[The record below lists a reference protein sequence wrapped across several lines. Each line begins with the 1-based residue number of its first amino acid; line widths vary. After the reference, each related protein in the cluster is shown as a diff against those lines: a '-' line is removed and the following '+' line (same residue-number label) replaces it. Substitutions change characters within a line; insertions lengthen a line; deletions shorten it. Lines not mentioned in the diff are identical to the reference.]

1 MVVFQR
7 LRRGGN
13 PDKCLIISQK
23 YPNRRQQTMKGK
35 TIFRIIGLMIL
46 FAMLIPYAGH
56 AAPYYEGKRIRIMV
70 GFAPGGGHDRVAR
83 LLAKH
88 LPKHIPGRPTILV
101 ENMPGAT
108 GMIEANYVYNVAKPD
123 GLTIGTLHGGIIYVQ
138 LAKAEG
144 VNFDLMKYA
153 WIGSASSESTV
164 LAIRSDLPFKTYKD
178 LLQSKAQIVL
188 GTTGPADVNGQFP
201 VILKE
206 YAGINVKMITYPSS
220 SDIMLAIERKE
231 LDGRGG
237 SYSSLKPFIDRGLV
251 RPLIR
256 CQVSAPGIENLPVDQ
271 DVTASK
277 IGKTVMALLN
287 PAYVMGRPYVMPP
300 KTPGHVMSILRE
312 AFARVVKD
320 PEAVADADKLSLSL
334 EYTPADECLKQI
346 NYVLTQP
353 PDIVKEVNKF
363 IKF

>member
-1 MVVFQR
+1 MKVQT
-7 LRRGGN
+7 
-13 PDKCLIISQK
+13 IS
-23 YPNRRQQTMKGK
+23 
-35 TIFRIIGLMIL
+35 RIIGAII
-46 FAMLIPYAGH
+46 FVVMLSPSTGQS
-56 AAPYYEGKRIRIMV
+56 APYYEGKKVTILV
-70 GFAPGGGHDRVAR
+70 GFTPGGGHDRMAR

-88 LPKHIPGRPTILV
+88 LPKHVPGKPTILV
-101 ENMPGAT
+101 DNMPGAT
-108 GMIEANYVYNVAKPD
+108 GMIEANHVYNIAKPD
-123 GLTIGTLHGGIIYVQ
+123 GLTIGTLHGGIIFVQ

-144 VNFDLMKYA
+144 VKFDLTKYA

-164 LAIRSDLPFKTYKD
+164 LAVRTDLPFKTFKD
-178 LLQSKAQIVL
+178 LQQSKYQVIL

-201 VILKE
+201 VLLKE

-220 SDIMLAIERKE
+220 ADIMLAIERKE
-231 LDGRGG
+231 IDGRGA
-237 SYSSLKPFIDRGLV
+237 SYSSVKPFIDRGLV

-256 CQVSAPGIENLPVDQ
+256 CRVTEPGIENLPVDQ
-271 DVTASK
+271 DVTTSK

-300 KTPGHVMSILRE
+300 NTPDSIVGIWRE

-320 PEAVADADKLSLSL
+320 PEAVAEGKKLSMSM
-334 EYTPADECLKQI
+334 EYTPADECLKLI

>member
-1 MVVFQR
+1 M
-7 LRRGGN
+7 
-13 PDKCLIISQK
+13 IITK
-23 YPNRRQQTMKGK
+23 AIPGRQEAKVT
-35 TIFRIIGLMIL
+35 TICWIIGALIFSAL
-46 FAMLIPYAGH
+46 LIPAAGQ
-56 AAPYYEGKRIRIMV
+56 AAPYYEGKRIRILV
-70 GFAPGGGHDRVAR
+70 GFTPGGGHDRVAR

-88 LPKHIPGRPTILV
+88 LPKHIPGNPAIIV

-144 VNFDLMKYA
+144 VKFDLTKYA
-153 WIGSASSESTV
+153 WIGSAASESTV
-164 LAIRSDLPFKTYKD
+164 LAIRTDLPLKTFKD
-178 LLQSKAQIVL
+178 LQQSKAQIVL

-206 YAGINVKMITYPSS
+206 YTGINVKMVVYPSS

-271 DVTASK
+271 DVTTSK
-277 IGKTVMALLN
+277 MGKSVMALLN

-300 KTPGHVMSILRE
+300 KTPDRVMAILRE
-312 AFARVVKD
+312 AFARVVRD
-320 PEAVADADKLSLSL
+320 PEAAAEAKKLSLSL
-334 EYTPADECLKQI
+334 EYTPAQECLKQI

-363 IKF
+363 ITF

>member
-1 MVVFQR
+1 
-7 LRRGGN
+7 LKN
-13 PDKCLIISQK
+13 KTNLI
-23 YPNRRQQTMKGK
+23 MG
-35 TIFRIIGLMIL
+35 IILIAL
-46 FAMLIPYAGH
+46 FLFPLPLL
-56 AAPYYEGKRIRIMV
+56 AAPYYEGKVIRILV
-70 GFAPGGGHDRVAR
+70 GFSPGGGFDRMAR

-88 LPKHIPGRPTILV
+88 LPKHIPGHPKILV

-108 GMIEANYVYNVAKPD
+108 GMIEANHVYNIAKPD

-144 VNFDLMKYA
+144 VKFDLMKYA
-153 WIGSASSESTV
+153 WIGSAASESTV
-164 LAIRSDLPFKTYKD
+164 LAIRNDMPFKTYKD
-178 LLQSKAQIVL
+178 LQQSKAQIVL

-206 YAGINVKMITYPSS
+206 YTGINVKMVIYPSS

-251 RPLIR
+251 RPIIR

-271 DVTASK
+271 DVTTSK
-277 IGKTVMALLN
+277 TGKTVMALLN

-300 KTPGHVMSILRE
+300 KTPANIMAILRE
-312 AFARVVKD
+312 AFAKVAKD
-320 PEAVADADKLSLSL
+320 PEAIADGEKLSMSL

-346 NYVLTQP
+346 NYILTQP
-353 PDIVKEVNKF
+353 PDMVKELNKF

>member
-1 MVVFQR
+1 
-7 LRRGGN
+7 
-13 PDKCLIISQK
+13 
-23 YPNRRQQTMKGK
+23 MKGK
-35 TIFRIIGLMIL
+35 AIVRVIGAIV
-46 FAMLIPYAGH
+46 FAAMLLPSTGQS
-56 AAPYYEGKRIRIMV
+56 APYYEGKRVTILV
-70 GFAPGGGHDRVAR
+70 GFTPGGGHDRMAR
-83 LLAKH
+83 ILAKH
-88 LPKHIPGRPTILV
+88 LPKHIPGKPTILV
-101 ENMPGAT
+101 DNMPGAT
-108 GMIEANYVYNVAKPD
+108 GMIEANHVYNIAKPD
-123 GLTIGTLHGGIIYVQ
+123 GLTIGTLHGGIIFVQ

-144 VNFDLMKYA
+144 VKFDLTKYA

-164 LAIRSDLPFKTYKD
+164 LAVRTDLPFKTFKD
-178 LLQSKAQIVL
+178 LQQSKYQIVL

-201 VILKE
+201 VLLKE

-220 SDIMLAIERKE
+220 ADIMLAIERKE
-231 LDGRGG
+231 IDGRGA
-237 SYSSLKPFIDRGLV
+237 SYSSVKPFIDRGLV

-256 CQVSAPGIENLPVDQ
+256 CRVSEPGIENLPVDQ
-271 DVTASK
+271 DVTTSK

-300 KTPGHVMSILRE
+300 NTPDSIVGIWRE

-320 PEAVADADKLSLSL
+320 PEAAAEGKKLSMSM
-334 EYTPADECLKQI
+334 EYTPADECLKLI

>member
-1 MVVFQR
+1 MKIEKGVGMSE
-7 LRRGGN
+7 LRVAIKGAIR
-13 PDKCLIISQK
+13 
-23 YPNRRQQTMKGK
+23 MKGK
-35 TIFRIIGLMIL
+35 TIFGITGLLIL
-46 FAMLIPYAGH
+46 STLLLPAAGH
-56 AAPYYEGKRIRIMV
+56 TALYYEGKRIRILV
-70 GFAPGGGHDRVAR
+70 GFTPGGGHDRVAR

-88 LPKHIPGRPTILV
+88 LPKHIPGNPAIIV

-108 GMIEANYVYNVAKPD
+108 GMIEANYVYNAAKPD
-123 GLTIGTLHGGIIYVQ
+123 GLTIGTLHGGIPYVQ

-144 VNFDLMKYA
+144 VKFDLPKYA

-178 LLQSKAQIVL
+178 LQQSKAPLVL

-206 YAGINVKMITYPSS
+206 YTGLNVKMVIYPSS

-256 CQVSAPGIENLPVDQ
+256 CQVSAPGIEHLPVDQ
-271 DVTASK
+271 DVTTSK
-277 IGKTVMALLN
+277 IGKSVMALLN

-300 KTPGHVMSILRE
+300 KTPDKVTTILRE
-312 AFARVVKD
+312 AFTRVVKD
-320 PEAVADADKLSLSL
+320 PEAVAEGRKVSITL
-334 EYTPADECLKQI
+334 EYTTAAECLKLI

-363 IKF
+363 ITF

>member
-1 MVVFQR
+1 MEVTTVKNKIRCRILGIMMVA
-7 LRRGGN
+7 LLSL
-13 PDKCLIISQK
+13 PL
-23 YPNRRQQTMKGK
+23 TA
-35 TIFRIIGLMIL
+35 L
-46 FAMLIPYAGH
+46 
-56 AAPYYEGKRIRIMV
+56 AAPYYEGKVIRILV
-70 GFAPGGGHDRVAR
+70 GFSPGGGFDRMAR

-88 LPKHIPGRPTILV
+88 LPKHIPGHPKILV

-108 GMIEANYVYNVAKPD
+108 GMIEANHVYNIAKPD

-144 VNFDLMKYA
+144 VKFDLMKYA
-153 WIGSASSESTV
+153 WIGSAASESTV

-178 LLQSKAQIVL
+178 LQQSKAQIVL

-206 YAGINVKMITYPSS
+206 YTGINVKMVIYPSS

-256 CQVSAPGIENLPVDQ
+256 CQVSAPGIEKLPVDQ
-271 DVTASK
+271 DVTTSK

-300 KTPGHVMSILRE
+300 KTPGYIMAILRE
-312 AFARVVKD
+312 AFAKVAKD
-320 PEAVADADKLSLSL
+320 PVAVAEAEKLSMSL

-346 NYVLTQP
+346 NYILTQP
-353 PDIVKEVNKF
+353 PDMVKELNKF